1 MKQKTNFVE
10 QTRMQSHGMDPESG
24 GITLTQERI
33 RAYLSDLAAR
43 GRCGDTIQMYRT
55 RLEALCQYL
64 LPEKQVDPERLADWR
79 DSLLEQGY
87 SPSTVNA
94 HLSAANGL
102 LAYLGRRDLQLVG
115 QLEAAPEAQPE
126 LTRTEYLRLL
136 QVARTLDRERAYL
149 LVKVFALTGL
159 RLGNLHQMTVEAATE
174 GWLWTDAGSR
184 QQVIYLPK
192 CLQTELLD
200 YVRRQGLRAGPI
212 FLTRNRRK
220 MGRTQVTGEIQALC
234 HDARVDERKGNPR
247 CLRKLYQAAQAEIDR
262 SVRLLAEQSYERL
275 LDTEQ
280 LAVGWKEPLNK
291 TGTL

>member
-1 MKQKTNFVE
+1 MC
-10 QTRMQSHGMDPESG
+10 
-24 GITLTQERI
+24 I
-33 RAYLSDLAAR
+33 RDR

-87 SPSTVNA
+87 SPSTVNT

-149 LVKVFALTGL
+149 LVKVC
-159 RLGNLHQMTVEAATE
+159 RLYT
-174 GWLWTDAGSR
+174 SR
-184 QQVIYLPK
+184 CV
-192 CLQTELLD
+192 
-200 YVRRQGLRAGPI
+200 
-212 FLTRNRRK
+212 
-220 MGRTQVTGEIQALC
+220 
-234 HDARVDERKGNPR
+234 
-247 CLRKLYQAAQAEIDR
+247 
-262 SVRLLAEQSYERL
+262 
-275 LDTEQ
+275 
-280 LAVGWKEPLNK
+280 
-291 TGTL
+291 